1 MYQSVERLQAGEQI
15 DELPGNKAAYN
26 FMPKEAVDTIRKG
39 AGLGMAQGLVD
50 LALDDKSLNCR
61 FPEIT
66 PLNIRDFF
74 SKYRK

>member
-1 MYQSVERLQAGEQI
+1 
-15 DELPGNKAAYN
+15 
-26 FMPKEAVDTIRKG
+26 MPKEAVDTIRKG

-50 LALDDKSLNCR
+50 LALDDKSLNRR

-66 PLNIRDFF
+66 PLNIREFF